1 MQKIFI
7 QAINFFGISGIGW
20 LLDFCIY
27 TCLGFISCNLVL
39 NNIISSWAGV
49 TFAFVT
55 ATRKIF
61 LKRSKIPLK
70 IKYAVYILYQFIMIY
85 LISILLSN
93 INHVI
98 ADILNPDLPQS
109 LSSTIAKIFVTPV
122 TMIINFIVMKA
133 VIEKI

>member
-1 MQKIFI
+1 MREIFI

-27 TCLGFISCNLVL
+27 TCLGFISGNLVL

-70 IKYAVYILYQFIMIY
+70 IKYAIYIIYQCILIY
-85 LISILLSN
+85 LISILLSH

-98 ADILNPDLPQS
+98 ADILKQDLSQN
-109 LSSTIAKIFVTPV
+109 LSSTIAKIAVTPV

-133 VIEKI
+133 IIERI

>member
-109 LSSTIAKIFVTPV
+109 LSSTISKIFVTPV